1 MTDLVARSLAGSAGL
16 APSALGGMLRNTDGE
31 SAAPVFA
38 RPMFRG
44 GLPPRVLQRVREH
57 VETNLEG
64 AISLHDLAATAG
76 LSTSHFARAFKQ
88 SEGTS
93 PHKYIMNRRLQQA
106 LQLLVETELRLSE
119 IASATGFADQSHFSR
134 QFRKYVGVTPSSYR
148 WSAR

>member
-1 MTDLVARSLAGSAGL
+1 MTDLVARSPEALAGLTS
-16 APSALGGMLRNTDGE
+16 SALEGMLGSTSGE
-31 SAAPVFA
+31 SAVPAFGRA
-38 RPMFRG
+38 QFRG

-64 AISLHDLAATAG
+64 TISLHDLATTAG

-93 PHKYIMNRRLQQA
+93 PHKYVMSRRLQQA
-106 LQLLVETELRLSE
+106 LQLLAETELPLSE

-134 QFRKYVGVTPSSYR
+134 QFRRFVGITPSSYR